1 MKLQNH
7 RTQFYVPFLQAHPL
21 SYMQEPNSYYS
32 VGVLPRSELQRNR
45 NIKIHMST
53 GLQQTLRISSEWET
67 QHSLTLTSLSQSH
80 CTGLSQLKI
89 LSSTK
94 IHTLLG
100 KVLLLVTYQHLFR
113 SL

>member
-7 RTQFYVPFLQAHPL
+7 GTQFYVPFLQAHPI

-32 VGVLPRSELQRNR
+32 MGVLPRSELQRNR

-53 GLQQTLRISSEWET
+53 GLQKTLRISLEWEA
-67 QHSLTLTSLSQSH
+67 QHSLIVTFSSQSH
-80 CTGLSQLKI
+80 CIGLSQLRI

-94 IHTLLG
+94 IHTFLG
-100 KVLLLVTYQHLFR
+100 NVLLLVTYQHLFR